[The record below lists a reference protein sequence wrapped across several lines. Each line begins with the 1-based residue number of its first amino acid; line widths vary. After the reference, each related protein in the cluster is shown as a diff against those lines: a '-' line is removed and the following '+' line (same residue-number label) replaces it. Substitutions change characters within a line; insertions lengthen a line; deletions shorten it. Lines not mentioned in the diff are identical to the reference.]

1 MWPPTPRR
9 SPLRSIMHA
18 ASGTRREQQGRFLS
32 LGFDEMISSDLAD
45 RLIRAGVDP
54 SDITDPEDAWLRL
67 HEVFGVRAT
76 LIDRYELEAHCRGV
90 EVDALPADERR
101 DIAWRVIAAH
111 TPGMELL
118 GEPGGDPV
126 EVVPYDPE
134 WPARFDFWSERLATA
149 LAPTQV
155 VIHHVGSTSVEG
167 LAAKPVIDVL
177 VIVPDVDDEDAYLP
191 GIESCG
197 VPLRT
202 REPDH
207 RYFRPPKG
215 APRVV
220 QVHVAD
226 EKRGWGLNHL
236 LFRDYLRTHPRV
248 RDAYADVKRR
258 LAVTYRDDRLAYN
271 EGKTVFILDTLER
284 AEPWAETVGWRVE

>member
-1 MWPPTPRR
+1 MINPN
-9 SPLRSIMHA
+9 
-18 ASGTRREQQGRFLS
+18 LS
-32 LGFDEMISSDLAD
+32 DKLLH
-45 RLIRAGVDP
+45 AGVDP
-54 SDITDPEDAWLRL
+54 AQIGDPEDAWLRL

-90 EVDALPADERR
+90 QVDALPADERR
-101 DIAWRVIAAH
+101 DIAWRVIFLH
-111 TPGMELL
+111 TPGLELL

-126 EVVPYDPE
+126 EIEPYDSGWPVRFSE
-134 WPARFDFWSERLATA
+134 WKTRLSAA
-149 LAPTQV
+149 LTPTEV
-155 VIHHVGSTSVEG
+155 TIHHVGSTSVEG

-177 VIVPDVDDEDAYLP
+177 VIVPDVDEEDAYLP

-197 VPLRT
+197 VPLRG

-226 EKRGWGLNHL
+226 TTGDWGRDHL
-236 LFRDYLRTHPRV
+236 LFRDYLRAHPRAC
-248 RDAYADVKRR
+248 DAYAEVKQE
-258 LAVTYRDDRLAYN
+258 LVVTYRNDRLAYN
-271 EGKTVFILDTLER
+271 EGKTEFILDTLEAAR
-284 AEPWAETVGWRVE
+284 RWASVTGWEPVLA

>member
-1 MWPPTPRR
+1 
-9 SPLRSIMHA
+9 
-18 ASGTRREQQGRFLS
+18 
-32 LGFDEMISSDLAD
+32 MISSNLAG

-54 SDITDPEDAWLRL
+54 SDVTDPEDAWRRL
-67 HEVFGVRAT
+67 HDVFGVRAT
-76 LIDRYELEAHCRGV
+76 LIDRYDLEAHHRGV

-101 DIAWRVIAAH
+101 EIAWRVIAAH

-155 VIHHVGSTSVEG
+155 VIHHVGSTSVKG
-167 LAAKPVIDVL
+167 LAAKPVVDVL

-207 RYFRPPKG
+207 RYFRPSKG

-236 LFRDYLRTHPRV
+236 LFRDYLRAHSEA
-248 RDAYADVKRR
+248 RDGYADLKRK

-271 EGKTVFILDTLER
+271 EGKTGFILDTLEVAHR
-284 AEPWAETVGWRVE
+284 WATETRWIPA

>member
-1 MWPPTPRR
+1 
-9 SPLRSIMHA
+9 
-18 ASGTRREQQGRFLS
+18 
-32 LGFDEMISSDLAD
+32 MISPDLSA
-45 RLIRAGVDP
+45 RLLRVGVDP
-54 SDITDPEDAWLRL
+54 STIVDPEDAWRRL
-67 HEVFGVRAT
+67 HDVFGLRAT
-76 LIDRYELEAHCRGV
+76 LIDRYELEAHARGV
-90 EVDALPADERR
+90 GVDDVPVEERM
-101 DIAWRVIAAH
+101 DIAWRVIATH

-118 GEPGGDPV
+118 GEAGGDPV

-134 WPARFDFWSERLATA
+134 WPAKFELWRDRLATA

-177 VIVPDVDDEDAYLP
+177 VVSPDVDDEDAYLP

-197 VPLRT
+197 VLLRT

-236 LFRDYLRTHPRV
+236 LFRDYLRTHPRM
-248 RDAYADVKRR
+248 RDGYADVKRR

-271 EGKTVFILDTLER
+271 EGKTGFILDTLER